1 MHHRTTLL
9 ALVLA
14 TAVSPTVLAQA
25 ATPPNPYKIL
35 QVSRES
41 VKPGKSSAHDKLEA
55 EWARSLSA
63 AKMPYGAL
71 AIRSLTGPR
80 ETWFMSGFPSYAEYT
95 RLNRAYSAIPALD
108 AVSTRLDPQEGEL
121 LSDARGMVLQARED
135 LSYGAMPNLPQ
146 MRYYTITR
154 VSVRPGHVAEFEEVR
169 KLVKQAHETA
179 RVADSHAVYQATAGA
194 PSGTFFIIVPRKSL
208 AELDDAEKLHGPDY
222 MAALG
227 GEDGRK
233 KLASMAANYMI
244 SSQADHYAFVPSQSI
259 VGANW
264 AKEDPT
270 YWKLQ
275 TTPPAP

>member
-1 MHHRTTLL
+1 MHYRSSFL
-9 ALVLA
+9 ALALA

-25 ATPPNPYKIL
+25 AAPPNPYRIL
-35 QVSRES
+35 LVTRES
-41 VKPGKSSAHDKLEA
+41 VKPGKGDAHDKLES

-71 AIRSLTGPR
+71 AMRSFTGPR

-95 RLNRAYSAIPALD
+95 RLSKAYSAIPALD
-108 AVSTRLDPQEGEL
+108 AVSTRLDPREGEL

-135 LSYGAMPNLPQ
+135 LSFGAMSNLPQ

-154 VSVRPGHVAEFEEVR
+154 VSVRPGHGAEFEEAR

-179 RVADSHAVYQATAGA
+179 RVADSHAIYQAVAGA

-208 AELDDAEKLHGPDY
+208 AELDDVEKVHGPDY
-222 MAALG
+222 LAALG
-227 GEDGRK
+227 GADGQK
-233 KLASMAANYMI
+233 KLASLAANYMI
-244 SSQADHYAFVPSQSI
+244 SSQADHFAFVPSQSI